1 MTRQFSISN
10 IRVTKI
16 ISLPSLSSIL
26 FANIILK
33 FTLKFVTK
41 QSSNCRKEEEAGGKK
56 RKIVSPGRERNE
68 RKSKFVGNNTL
79 ETQGCRAKVGAN
91 GAYLSRG
98 ACGEGE

>member
-1 MTRQFSISN
+1 MSEGGGGRG
-10 IRVTKI
+10 
-16 ISLPSLSSIL
+16 
-26 FANIILK
+26 
-33 FTLKFVTK
+33 
-41 QSSNCRKEEEAGGKK
+41 KEKK